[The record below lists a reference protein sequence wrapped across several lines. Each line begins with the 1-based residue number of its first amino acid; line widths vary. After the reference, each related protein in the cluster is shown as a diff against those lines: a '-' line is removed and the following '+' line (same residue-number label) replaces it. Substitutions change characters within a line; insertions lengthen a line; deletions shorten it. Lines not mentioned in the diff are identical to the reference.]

1 MVPAAASPELGF
13 QRWEIRMLLLPRLRL
28 ALARR
33 PWIYWV
39 FVAGC
44 SAIVWSTLTTSQA
57 ELADQRRRWGET
69 RRVWVAAV
77 DIGPG
82 DLVRSVARDY
92 PIAMVATSAIA
103 DEPVDIFATT
113 SIAAG
118 EVLVESD
125 VNGTTD
131 DLLPHEWVV
140 FALERD
146 GTPALHPG
154 SNVAV
159 FGSGQ
164 RWCDGVVV
172 AVYDDSVEVAVP
184 PTCADAVS
192 VQVAGGMIVLAAS
205 G

>member
-1 MVPAAASPELGF
+1 
-13 QRWEIRMLLLPRLRL
+13 MLLLPRLRL

-33 PWIYWV
+33 PWLYWL

-44 SAIVWSTLTTSQA
+44 AAIVWSTLSASQA

-69 RRVWVAAV
+69 RRVWVAAA
-77 DIGPG
+77 DIAPG
-82 DLVRSVARDY
+82 EIVLSVARDY
-92 PIAMVATSAIA
+92 PIAMVTASAV
-103 DEPVDIFATT
+103 DKEPIGIVAAT

-118 EVLVESD
+118 EVLV
-125 VNGTTD
+125 TD
-131 DLLPHEWVV
+131 DVATPTARLLPIDWVV

-146 GTPALHPG
+146 NTPALHPG
-154 SNVAV
+154 STVVV

-172 AVYDDSVEVAVP
+172 VVGDDIVEVGVP

-192 VQVAGGMIVLAAS
+192 VQVAGEMVVLAAR